1 MNDLKISKNE
11 LLSLLDKSICRLKD
25 DTLPGEVVEKN
36 RSVMFLE
43 EFKTIFSESN
53 IEYFPLSEVI
63 GLLVL
68 EHQANQVLLKAKLQ
82 QSLQINQVS
91 VKIRNSL
98 ETNPQK
104 VPELV
109 KLFDKLTFNKN

>member
-1 MNDLKISKNE
+1 MTDLKISKSE
-11 LLSLLDKSICRLKD
+11 LVSLLNKAICRLKD
-25 DTLPGEVVEKN
+25 NTLPGEVVEKN
-36 RSVMFLE
+36 RSMVFLE
-43 EFKTIFSESN
+43 EFKTIFIESN

-68 EHQANQVLLKAKLQ
+68 ENQANQVQLKAKLQ
-82 QSLQINQVS
+82 KSLQINQVS

-98 ETNPQK
+98 ESSPQE

-109 KLFDKLTFNKN
+109 KLFDKLTTSKS